1 MINEE
6 EIENQMIDD
15 INNNCLD
22 EIVIDTI
29 NELEKIQ
36 DIFNDDV
43 ISDLIDDLNLLENIS
58 EVEKEGED
66 NENKNNET
74 TE

>member
-1 MINEE
+1 MEE
-6 EIENQMIDD
+6 
-15 INNNCLD
+15 L
-22 EIVIDTI
+22 
-29 NELEKIQ
+29 KIQ
-36 DIFNDDV
+36 DTFNDNV

-66 NENKNNET
+66 NGNKNNET

>member
-36 DIFNDDV
+36 DTFNDDV

-66 NENKNNET
+66 NGNKNNET
-74 TE
+74 KE